1 MDYASILEE
10 NSILESD
17 RLILRPFT
25 IQDVPDVYLFARD
38 EVVTRY
44 LTWPPHKDMSVTE
57 KMVREIYMS
66 RSGIY
71 AIVLKS
77 ENKCIGCIDIRL
89 VPEHEKAT
97 FGYCLN
103 RNYWNKGYATE
114 ALALIL
120 ELAFAKLK
128 LNRVESTHYAGNEAS
143 GCVMQK
149 CGMIYEGTGVK
160 EVKIK
165 GVFHDVVHYAILKDD
180 WIRSKNR

>member
-77 ENKCIGCIDIRL
+77 ENKCIGCIDIRPF
-89 VPEHEKAT
+89 PEHEKAT
-97 FGYCLN
+97 LIFSTD
-103 RNYWNKGYATE
+103 YWNEVTTE
-114 ALALIL
+114 ALAFIL
-120 ELAFAKLK
+120 NLLLK
-128 LNRVESTHYAGNEAS
+128 ITIECRIQHYAG
-143 GCVMQK
+143 MK
-149 CGMIYEGTGVK
+149 LP
-160 EVKIK
+160 
-165 GVFHDVVHYAILKDD
+165 DVSCRNVV
-180 WIRSKNR
+180 

>member
-1 MDYASILEE
+1 M
-10 NSILESD
+10 
-17 RLILRPFT
+17 
-25 IQDVPDVYLFARD
+25 
-38 EVVTRY
+38 
-44 LTWPPHKDMSVTE
+44 TWPPHKDMSVTE
-57 KMVREIYMS
+57 KVVREIYM
-66 RSGIY
+66 RKRHICC
-71 AIVLKS
+71 VLKS

-103 RNYWNKGYATE
+103 RDYWNRGCATE
-114 ALALIL
+114 VLALIL

-128 LNRVESTHYAGNEAS
+128 LNRVESTHYAGNETS
-143 GCVMQK
+143 GRVMQK

>member
-57 KMVREIYMS
+57 KVVREIYMS

-71 AIVLKS
+71 A
-77 ENKCIGCIDIRL
+77 C
-89 VPEHEKAT
+89 T
-97 FGYCLN
+97 
-103 RNYWNKGYATE
+103 
-114 ALALIL
+114 
-120 ELAFAKLK
+120 
-128 LNRVESTHYAGNEAS
+128 
-143 GCVMQK
+143 
-149 CGMIYEGTGVK
+149 
-160 EVKIK
+160 
-165 GVFHDVVHYAILKDD
+165 
-180 WIRSKNR
+180 